1 MKIVE
6 PSRQIERIKKIIF
19 NDIVLSGLPSNERVD
34 IYYLS
39 EKNGVVYIMDSEED
53 FIESKNEYNP
63 VGTIDLNVIEYS
75 DLDEYLKGLFYIHN
89 LILN

>member
-6 PSRQIERIKKIIF
+6 PSRQIKRIKEVIF
-19 NDIVLSGLPSNERVD
+19 NDIVLSGLPSNERAD

-39 EKNGVVYIMDSEED
+39 EKNGVVYFMDGEED
-53 FIESKNEYNP
+53 FIESEDEYNP

-75 DLDEYLKGLFYIHN
+75 DLDEYLKGLFHIHN
-89 LILN
+89 LIFN

>member
-63 VGTIDLNVIEYS
+63 VGTIDLNVMEYS
-75 DLDEYLKGLFYIHN
+75 NLDEYLKGLFHIDD
-89 LILN
+89 LIFN

>member
-39 EKNGVVYIMDSEED
+39 EKNGVVYIMDSEKD

-75 DLDEYLKGLFYIHN
+75 YLDEYLKGLFHIHN
-89 LILN
+89 LIFN

>member
-6 PSRQIERIKKIIF
+6 PSRQIKRIKKIIF

-75 DLDEYLKGLFYIHN
+75 YLDEYLKGLLHIHN
-89 LILN
+89 LIFN

>member
-6 PSRQIERIKKIIF
+6 PSRQIERIKKVIF
-19 NDIVLSGLPSNERVD
+19 NDIVLSGLPSNERAD

-39 EKNGVVYIMDSEED
+39 EKNGVVYFMDGEED
-53 FIESKNEYNP
+53 FIESEDEYNP

-75 DLDEYLKGLFYIHN
+75 DLDEYLKGLFHIHN
-89 LILN
+89 LIFD

>member
-6 PSRQIERIKKIIF
+6 PSRQIKRIKKVIF
-19 NDIVLSGLPSNERVD
+19 NDIVLSGLPSNERAD

-39 EKNGVVYIMDSEED
+39 EKNGVVYFMDGEED
-53 FIESKNEYNP
+53 LIESENEYNP

-75 DLDEYLKGLFYIHN
+75 HLDEYLKE
-89 LILN
+89 

>member
-39 EKNGVVYIMDSEED
+39 EKNGVVYIMDSEKD

-63 VGTIDLNVIEYS
+63 VGTIDLNIMEYS
-75 DLDEYLKGLFYIHN
+75 DLDEYLKGLFHIHN
-89 LILN
+89 LIFN